1 MLDFEHL
8 RSLELEW
15 EDIDQSYRLSP
26 YNAPENRNEEQK
38 KVFTAYGNG
47 QIYNPQFLYK
57 ASPQFPVAHIR
68 EFVKRL
74 APDRSPIEALY
85 YEKASEALL
94 AIYSIQ
100 THNSDIITGASCL
113 NYGLPDSQLLGQAHK
128 ILSEYPVSDIVLE
141 QDISSEKAVEWMQAA
156 MEHNGFQNWRA
167 VTLEPMNANVSVE
180 SLDKQV
186 RIRKEATFS
195 RHTLER
201 LLIHELG
208 VHVLRY
214 ENGSIQPINLFRN
227 GFPGYIGTEEGL
239 AVISEEHFGM
249 LEINTLRKYAGRVI
263 AAHLALNQT
272 FFQVFQTLVPLLGQE
287 TAFEIAIR
295 AKRGFTDTAQP
306 GAHTKDIIYLRGYL
320 QIKAYL
326 EQQPQDY
333 PLLFTGKV
341 GLQHLPLISELIREG
356 VVTLPTLLPKN
367 IKLPQL

>member
-26 YNAPENRNEEQK
+26 YNAPENRNEEQE
-38 KVFTAYGNG
+38 KVYSAYGNG

-57 ASPQFPVAHIR
+57 ASPEFPVAHIR

-74 APDRSPIEALY
+74 EPDRSPIEALY

-94 AIYSIQ
+94 AIYSVQ

-113 NYGLPDSQLLGQAHK
+113 NYGLPDSQLLGQAYR
-128 ILSEYPVSDIVLE
+128 ILSEYPVSDVILE
-141 QDISSEKAVEWMQAA
+141 QDISSEKAVEWMQIA

-167 VTLEPMNANVSVE
+167 VTVESMNANISVE
-180 SLDKQV
+180 RLDKQV
-186 RIRKEATFS
+186 HIRKEAMFS
-195 RHTLER
+195 QRALER
-201 LLIHELG
+201 LLVHELG

-214 ENGSIQPINLFRN
+214 ENGCVQPIHLFCN

-239 AVISEEHFGM
+239 AVTNEEHSGM

-287 TAFEIAIR
+287 IAFEITIR
-295 AKRGFTDTAQP
+295 TKRGFTDTAQP
-306 GAHTKDIIYLRGYL
+306 GAHTKDIYYLRGYL
-320 QIKAYL
+320 QIKTYL
-326 EQQPQDY
+326 EQHPEDY
-333 PLLFTGKV
+333 PILFTGKI
-341 GLQHLPLISELIREG
+341 GLQHLPLVRKLIKEG
-356 VVTLPTLLPKN
+356 VVALPTVLPQN